1 MVKGANGMSDG
12 PASLPV
18 VTDTASQGREDH
30 VGLRQPQKSH
40 PFPLGL
46 PRNVFLEQAFGMCG
60 QASLDTLSSL
70 HVTLH
75 KGSTRDLRAFVPNFL
90 RPRIFMSSQGA

>member
-46 PRNVFLEQAFGMCG
+46 PRNVFLEQAFVLPLACVGKH
-60 QASLDTLSSL
+60 LWTLCL
-70 HVTLH
+70 LC
-75 KGSTRDLRAFVPNFL
+75 
-90 RPRIFMSSQGA
+90 M